1 MGFEFK
7 EVLDLIDT
15 KNFVEDGIIVPLD
28 DEIVEKT
35 IELRR
40 IYKIKLPDALIAATA
55 IVFDMTLISRN
66 DKDFTQIPELKYVN
80 PFTV

>member
-7 EVLDLIDT
+7 NPQDFIDT
-15 KNFVEDGIIVPLD
+15 KNFVEDGIIVPLN

-35 IELRR
+35 IEIRR

-55 IVFDMTLISRN
+55 IVFDLTLVSRN

-80 PFTV
+80 AFNT